1 MTREHRAGF
10 TLMELVIFAGIF
22 TLTVASF
29 LTVLVAMTRV
39 QVRQSGAAEVNQQS
53 QFLLQTIQRYVEQSS
68 MIELAKDTAT
78 TTLRLRMAS
87 SSYDPTLIFAS
98 GTALWIQE
106 GASAAQAL
114 TSPKI
119 TLTNL
124 SFVKR
129 ENPGG
134 HDSVSVVFTANYNA
148 PNAALNFA
156 QSLIT
161 SVARVSAA
169 SFDSNV
175 IPSAANTYKLGA
187 SAGDWQSINNTIFFN
202 GSNVGVGVSPNAKFQ
217 VNGGDVYIDTTA
229 RGVIQ
234 RSADG
239 TCWRLA
245 VSNAGALS
253 TASTTCP

>member
-1 MTREHRAGF
+1 MHFKERGGF

-68 MIELAKDTAT
+68 MIDLARDSAT

-87 SSYDPTLIFAS
+87 SSYDPTLLFAS

-106 GASAAQAL
+106 GSSTPQVL
-114 TSPKI
+114 TSPKVTI
-119 TLTNL
+119 TNL
-124 SFVKR
+124 SFVKH

-148 PNAALNFA
+148 PNAASNFV
-156 QSLIT
+156 QSLTT

-169 SFDSNV
+169 TFDSNI
-175 IPSAANTYKLGA
+175 IPSTGNTFKLGA
-187 SAGDWQSINNTIFFN
+187 SAGDWQSVNNTIIFS
-202 GSNVGVGVSPNAKFQ
+202 GSNVGIGVTPTAKFQ
-217 VNGGDVYIDTTA
+217 VNSGDVYIDTTS

-234 RSADG
+234 KSADG

-253 TASTTCP
+253 AASTTCP

>member
-1 MTREHRAGF
+1 MDLKERGGF

-53 QFLLQTIQRYVEQSS
+53 QFLLQTVQRYVEQSS
-68 MIELAKDTAT
+68 LVDLVKDSAT

-106 GASAAQAL
+106 GASAPQVL
-114 TSPKI
+114 TSPKVNI
-119 TLTNL
+119 TNL
-124 SFVKR
+124 SFVKH

-148 PNAALNFA
+148 PNAASNFV
-156 QSLIT
+156 QSLST

-169 SFDSNV
+169 TFDSNI
-175 IPSAANTYKLGA
+175 IPSAGNTYKLGA
-187 SAGDWQSINNTIFFN
+187 SAGDWQSVNNTIIFS
-202 GSNVGVGVSPNAKFQ
+202 GSNVGIGVTPTAKFQ
-217 VNGGDVYIDTTA
+217 VNSGDVYIDTVA

-234 RSADG
+234 KSADG

-253 TASTTCP
+253 AASTTCP